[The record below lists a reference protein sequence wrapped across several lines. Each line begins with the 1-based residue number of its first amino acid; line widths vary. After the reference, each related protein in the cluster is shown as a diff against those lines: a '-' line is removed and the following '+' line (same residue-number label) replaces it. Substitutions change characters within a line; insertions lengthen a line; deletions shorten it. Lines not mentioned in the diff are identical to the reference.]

1 MPTVA
6 ALLAR
11 LEAIA
16 RSLEATGHGLALIG
30 LGSVGR
36 ETARLD
42 EWSDLDF
49 FAIVEPGHK
58 AQLLDDLGWLAAAG
72 PLVWHFRNTVDG
84 HKLLYADG
92 VFCEC
97 AVFEPQE
104 LAGIPYAPGR
114 IVWKRQGMPE
124 AWATPLRGPVARSQP
139 DAHWLLGEVLGNLH
153 VGLSRWQ
160 RGERLS
166 ALRLIQGH
174 AVDRVLELAPLI
186 EQEAPGVLRD
196 PYSTERRFEQRF
208 PTIAQAL
215 PGFLPGLAQSPAA
228 ALAILAFLEQHMAV
242 SPAMAGAIR
251 ALASA

>member
-11 LEAIA
+11 LDAIA
-16 RSLEATGHGLALIG
+16 RSLEASGHGLALIG
-30 LGSVGR
+30 LGSVGI
-36 ETARLD
+36 ETQRLD

-84 HKLLYADG
+84 HKLFYADG
-92 VFCEC
+92 IFCEC

-114 IVWKRQGMPE
+114 MVWRREGVPD
-124 AWATPLRGPVARSQP
+124 AWALPQRGPVAPPRP
-139 DAHWLLGEVLGNLH
+139 DVDWLVGEALGNLY
-153 VGLSRWQ
+153 VGLSRWR

-166 ALRLIQGH
+166 ALRFIQGH
-174 AVDRVLELAPLI
+174 AVDRLLELIALTEP
-186 EQEAPGVLRD
+186 AVAGVQRD
-196 PYSTERRFEQRF
+196 PYSLERRFEQRF
-208 PTIAQAL
+208 PSIARLL
-215 PGFLPGLAQSPAA
+215 PDFLPGLAHSPAA
-228 ALAILAFLEQHMAV
+228 ALAILACLEQRWTI
-242 SPAMAGAIR
+242 SPGMSGAIR
-251 ALASA
+251 ALAAA